1 MEKFSLFEKR
11 AEALQLTDTQKKVI
25 ARIVAAATPK
35 VAAEDISKDPN
46 IVAARDMLIK
56 LGVITFSEGTLAAL
70 TASGKKLATDSNII
84 DAAGILTD
92 EGNKL
97 LKPEDEEP
105 ATTESYTFIK
115 SIVKLV
121 EAQKMNETIEP
132 LKNAINKLFP
142 NSYLTVTHST
152 SIMDDITIR
161 FTVEPKDKWPNNI
174 FHNAQYIILMIN
186 EKGKRRETGEG
197 PYEVEVTSHHLKDVK
212 FRKKTGTLDQVV
224 SHVIKFFEKLKET
237 IK

>member
-11 AEALQLTDTQKKVI
+11 TEALQLTDTQKKVI
-25 ARIVAAATPK
+25 ARIVVAATPK

-84 DAAGILTD
+84 DAAGVLTD

-97 LKPEDEEP
+97 LATKEEEP
-105 ATTESYTFIK
+105 TPESYLLIK
-115 SIVKLV
+115 QLITEV
-121 EAQKMNETIEP
+121 QKMSESVEP
-132 LKNAINKLFP
+132 IKEAIKKIFP
-142 NSYLTVTHST
+142 DSFISVKHDTG
-152 SIMDDITIR
+152 IMDSISLH
-161 FTVEPKDKWPNNI
+161 FSVEPKEKWPNNI
-174 FHNAQYIILMIN
+174 FHNATYVILHID

-197 PYEVEVTSHHLKDVK
+197 PYQVELTSSHVPKEIK
-212 FRKKTGTLDQVV
+212 FRKKTGNLQQIIEHIRKYFT
-224 SHVIKFFEKLKET
+224 SLKGMV
-237 IK
+237 K